1 MNYATKSKSELQAL
15 RARFLTALTNDRLNA
30 TNRANI
36 ETWVAEIE
44 SELLKAAPVAAAKP
58 VKVTAAPAPTVR
70 QMRNGTAPRN
80 AADQDRL
87 QWSMWS

>member
-1 MNYATKSKSELQAL
+1 MNYATKTRTELQAL
-15 RARFLTALTNDRLNA
+15 RNRFLTATQNPRLNT

-58 VKVTAAPAPTVR
+58 VTVTAVPAMMTER
-70 QMRNGTAPRN
+70 EKWNC
-80 AADQDRL
+80 
-87 QWSMWS
+87 WS